1 MRIGIL
7 DIYGPVSDF
16 KDQGQIMEG
25 LKDLG
30 IDSFLIPLNVFDFG
44 THKNPST
51 VISGNLMDVNFWREV
66 NADIILFFS
75 RLNPQYTKILKIIKN
90 SGKTVIIK
98 ADSDGT
104 LGYPLTP
111 NYLRTLKLSRNPV
124 KCMLSNI
131 KWKLPID
138 YFVKKKIEQIKL
150 ADAVIFESPEA
161 LSNVSFILHYWGED
175 SLIEKIYFV
184 ANPVAADV
192 IDAPLVN
199 KTDTII
205 SVGRWEDDGC
215 KNTKV
220 MLSSAVDF
228 LNFKKNYQYII
239 IGSGIDNILSFVQ
252 QLPFEISSRII
263 VSGSVSHEKIPELL
277 SKSKIFFTPSN
288 LESFGIAAAEALCMG
303 CSIVGTPL
311 ESFRYLTASG
321 FSGTI
326 TRGFQKIPIV
336 SALIEDSIKWENGQY
351 HYDEIANF
359 WRKKLNRKEIAQEIL
374 KISVDMKNND

>member
-7 DIYGPVSDF
+7 DIYNPVSPVSDF

-44 THKNPST
+44 AYKNSST
-51 VISGNLMDVNFWREV
+51 VISGNLTDVNFWREV
-66 NADIILFFS
+66 DADIILFFS
-75 RLNPQYTKILKIIKN
+75 RLDPQYTKILKIIKD

-111 NYLRTLKLSRNPV
+111 NYLRTLKANCNLV
-124 KCMLSNI
+124 KCILSNI
-131 KWKLPID
+131 KWKLPIN

-161 LSNVSFILHYWGED
+161 LSNVAFILHYWEED
-175 SLIEKIYFV
+175 PLIEKIYFV
-184 ANPVAADV
+184 SNPVAADI
-192 IDAPLVN
+192 IDAPFVN

-205 SVGRWEDDGC
+205 SVGRWEDNGC

-220 MLSSAVDF
+220 MLNSAVDF

-239 IGSGIDNILSFVQ
+239 VGSGIENILSFVQ

-263 VSGSVSHEKIPELL
+263 VSGFVSHEKMPELL
-277 SKSKIFFTPSN
+277 SKSKIFFAPSN

-311 ESFRYLTASG
+311 EPFRYLTAGG

-326 TRGFQKIPIV
+326 TRGF
-336 SALIEDSIKWENGQY
+336 
-351 HYDEIANF
+351 
-359 WRKKLNRKEIAQEIL
+359 
-374 KISVDMKNND
+374 